1 MNLSVPLYLLAC
13 AALLGCSRESRPQ
26 SPSAT
31 WSERTHLRHQPGDA
45 HDALHA
51 RANSP
56 CELAERAGRCRLE
69 DLTTVESA
77 DSDREIVATY
87 SVLAPATPHRIEHR
101 ARVWYTGADE
111 ADTLAHLRAHPEVA
125 CRWQTVVRGQCEAW
139 PGRVEIPEMP
149 GANASPR
156 SRRHRAALE
165 SRHGAAS
172 RRHPATRSRH
182 APPRA
187 RHPTR
192 GRTFSKGTAN

>member
-1 MNLSVPLYLLAC
+1 MNPSVPLYLLAC

-31 WSERTHLRHQPGDA
+31 WSESTHLRHQPGDA

-87 SVLAPATPHRIEHR
+87 TVLAPATPHRIEHR
-101 ARVWYTGADE
+101 ARVWYAGADE
-111 ADTLAHLRAHPEVA
+111 AETLAHLRANPEVA
-125 CRWQTVVRGQCEAW
+125 CRWQTVVRGECAAW

-172 RRHPATRSRH
+172 RRPPATRSRH
-182 APPRA
+182 TYPRT
-187 RHPTR
+187 RHASHA
-192 GRTFSKGTAN
+192 RTFSKGSAN